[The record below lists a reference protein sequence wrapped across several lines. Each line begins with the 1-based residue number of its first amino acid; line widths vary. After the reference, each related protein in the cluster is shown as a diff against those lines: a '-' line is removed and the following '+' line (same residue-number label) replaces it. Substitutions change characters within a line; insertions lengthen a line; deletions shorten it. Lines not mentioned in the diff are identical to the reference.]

1 MKKCSMFNS
10 LVTRE
15 LQIKRET
22 ATQLLEWLKLKTK
35 QNFSI
40 QEEQGCG
47 TTRVG
52 GSVNWYNHLEN
63 SLVCSKDEDEAV
75 L

>member
-35 QNFSI
+35 QNK
-40 QEEQGCG
+40 
-47 TTRVG
+47 T
-52 GSVNWYNHLEN
+52 
-63 SLVCSKDEDEAV
+63 SLSRKSKDVEPQEWV
-75 L
+75 EV